1 MPVTGPVQRGGR
13 ARLVLWGAL
22 VAFPLG
28 ACSQPVNQF
37 FILQNQVE
45 KEGCVITTDESPYRA
60 MGHLDVRLLHRDAI
74 GAYLAMPLVQN
85 DLPEDASS
93 VAQQN
98 RIDLRGFIV
107 DVQTIGQPPGKVAE
121 LLDNLE
127 FDNPTLLHFREPA
140 SGSIGP
146 GGDRRATSVV
156 VIGAALA
163 RMIQATGDLKSVPYV
178 QLGARIRAVGN
189 RATGE
194 IESDPFLFPIRVC
207 DGCLIA
213 RQESCPFTTAPSN
226 LGNACNVAQDAY
238 VDCCTM
244 GDSLICPPP
253 VAAP

>member
-1 MPVTGPVQRGGR
+1 MPVNGPANCGGR
-13 ARLVLWGAL
+13 AQLVLWGAL

-45 KEGCVITTDESPYRA
+45 KEGCVITTDVSPYRA
-60 MGHLDVRLLHRDAI
+60 MGHLDVRVLRKDAI

-85 DLPEDASS
+85 DLPEDPGS

-107 DVQTIGQPPGKVAE
+107 DIQAIGPPPTKVAE
-121 LLDNLE
+121 LLENLE
-127 FDNPTLLHFREPA
+127 LVKPSLLHFREPA

-146 GGDRRATSVV
+146 AGDRRATSVV
-156 VIGAALA
+156 VIGAELA
-163 RMIQATGDLKSVPYV
+163 RLIQATGDLKSVPYV

-213 RQESCPFTTAPSN
+213 RTESCPFTSAPTN
-226 LGNACNVAQDAY
+226 PGTACNVAQDAY